1 MKVFADTVWFEALL
15 NRRDQYHH
23 QAVAMSRGVTAHIV
37 TTEFILLELGAAFS
51 DPQDRADFMLVDEM
65 VRTRPDVTLISAS
78 SELLQR
84 GKELFAA
91 RPDKGW
97 SLTDCISF
105 VVMKEHDTT
114 DALTADQHF
123 VQAGFRALLIQDA

>member
-51 DPQDRADFMLVDEM
+51 DPSDRADFTLVDEM
-65 VRTRPDVTLISAS
+65 VRRHPDVTLVSLS
-78 SELLQR
+78 SDLLQQ
-84 GKELFAA
+84 GTELFAA
-91 RPDKGW
+91 RPDKAW

-105 VVMKEHDTT
+105 VVMSEHEIT

-123 VQAGFRALLIQDA
+123 VQAGFRALLIQD